1 MRLISPS
8 HVPGDERQVVLGHDL
23 HDETVPIPERRT
35 EGDAVAA
42 DLPRAASVRSS
53 SSAIC
58 MAAKRDMWVIV
69 GVVTELEQ
77 RILRQLAHRGRVR
90 LDPATRYED
99 RRRNGFAF
107 ENAQDGL
114 VESVVLGPRRA
125 SIEGYGHL
133 AVLRLDQRQRP
144 R

>member
-1 MRLISPS
+1 M
-8 HVPGDERQVVLGHDL
+8 VLGHDL

-42 DLPRAASVRSS
+42 VPAERGLGPVELIRDLHGGQTRHVG
-53 SSAIC
+53 
-58 MAAKRDMWVIV
+58 VIV

-77 RILRQLAHRGRVR
+77 RIVRQLAHRGWVR
-90 LDPATRYED
+90 LDPPTRDED
-99 RRRNGFAF
+99 RRRNSFAF
-107 ENAQDGL
+107 ENAQDCL

-125 SIEGYGHL
+125 SIEGYGHF
-133 AVLRLDQRQRP
+133 AVLRLDQRQRS